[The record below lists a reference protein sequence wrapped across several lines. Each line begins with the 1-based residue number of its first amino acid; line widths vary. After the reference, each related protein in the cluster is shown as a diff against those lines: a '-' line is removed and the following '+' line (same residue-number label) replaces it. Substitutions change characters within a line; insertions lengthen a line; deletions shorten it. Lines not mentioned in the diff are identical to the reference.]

1 VQVEDDMKTT
11 RQLPKKTDV
20 GTRPQLYRLKVTLLN
35 SKPPIWRRLRVHGD
49 TTLAGLHAILQVA
62 MGWLDSHLHTFEV
75 HGITYADP
83 DPEWHPPVSDER
95 GPTLTGLGL
104 VTGSRFTYE
113 YDMGDGWRHE
123 IVVEAVTDAET
134 ARPRRAAC
142 IAGRRACPPEDVGG
156 IGGYAYF
163 LEAIRDSNHKE
174 HKDMMDWIGKEFDP
188 EAFSVAETDQAL
200 EEL

>member
-1 VQVEDDMKTT
+1 MKAA
-11 RQLPKKTDV
+11 RESLKKTEPS
-20 GTRPQLYRLKVTLLN
+20 TKPRMYRLKVTLLG
-35 SKPPIWRRLRVHGD
+35 SRPPIWRRLRVRGD

-75 HGITYADP
+75 YGITYADP
-83 DPEWHPPVSDER
+83 SPEWEPPVSDECR
-95 GPTLTGLGL
+95 PTLTGLGL

-163 LEAIRDSNHKE
+163 LEAIRDPKHEE
-174 HKDMMDWIGKEFDP
+174 HKDMLEWIGREFDP
-188 EAFSVAETDQAL
+188 EAFSVEETD
-200 EEL
+200 EELRGL